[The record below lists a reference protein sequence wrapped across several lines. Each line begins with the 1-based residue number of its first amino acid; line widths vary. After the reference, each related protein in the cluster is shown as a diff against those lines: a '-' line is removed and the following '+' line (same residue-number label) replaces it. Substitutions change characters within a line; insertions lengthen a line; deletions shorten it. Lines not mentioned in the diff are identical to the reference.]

1 MSSKWQNASGPRNFG
16 GAMGDHRPFETS
28 SNDMTHYHSVGQSNG
43 RHSSDT
49 QAKIKHLTTFFGEPN
64 PMRKYEFDNAPY
76 ESENQ
81 DYPEA
86 FTKLWGSNGRSGA
99 AGFQSN
105 EYIRKVLIEKTKASE
120 NWQLT
125 VMAPWTEH
133 KGGGLSFSWEE
144 IRFNRHMLD
153 REPEES
159 VPRLMTQTATSGSAS
174 MVRYGISLLLEANFA
189 ATPIGQQTY
198 LMNLEQIR
206 VATVETCSYGVMVS
220 IMEHTPYHNSY
231 NIAHQQA
238 EQRDKQKLDEMFK
251 EECSS
256 FGMAHKEA
264 DSYELIKSKLKGILA
279 SRCNTDEGN
288 FTVLPEGMGKFVQRS
303 RDVKYYLDGRSRAS
317 NISGLDRP
325 ADQTIVDSRAFSQGE
340 WTPGHDPCFRHV
352 TIGGFSTLDDSS
364 LLNME
369 VEKYRTWMLNFM
381 GYDED
386 SDDFYEFRYKDIYQK
401 VGWWNFKQPGAPIT
415 EKLGKQ
421 YAYDFQCY
429 TWGQLARRNASDYD
443 KFIHKLSLLTPEQQQ
458 QCLSTL
464 RLLPKGH
471 DLADHRNTGENFSRR
486 AFDSMVDGDIQWD
499 KQYTVS
505 QRKNFKRKAE
515 RGETIGNSDDD
526 AKEYQSYMDSQYE
539 TPEDPIDPM
548 TAFDEGDDLMD
559 VDPTPPDEYKVSYSL
574 DHNQPVVSRYRPSQ
588 TVNRIVPRKAAPSL
602 TTAAVEAAPSLRE
615 KDLMEKEAA
624 ALLKFVHAGTSVPG
638 EIMTLKQA
646 QDLDKSTRL
655 ASVGNLVASF
665 LATAT
670 TVPDASPET
679 LRMLVSTLR
688 SIVQKEVI
696 EVTKKDKPEE
706 ADIKTVLIPALQSK
720 IVASFVP
727 ILGRVQM
734 PLVFQGVHMDHT
746 PLERAMKGSASELDN
761 IKDSAAANAGWWNP
775 TGTKDNE
782 DGQIRLMVDS
792 IRNGVGLPLPHD
804 SYATTLAANHHVLFS
819 MERDAKIFDSAG
831 ELVIGGGLKQSR
843 TDSLVYSIILSL
855 VAANRLKT
863 TTTAAGSMTN
873 PGWLKRIARV
883 KAMPLLPSQAHLSGV
898 IQSGVATINDW
909 LAKGKTM
916 FKLSTP
922 NDVVFIQDIYAK
934 ASATATELADAAL
947 YIQRLVVNDG
957 DMDTLDKVIR
967 SGYTEP
973 VKAQKQTRSDVS
985 DELTPVLLVDGSS
998 DYVSPGV
1005 TSTAGDA
1012 VMYIAASLASK
1023 IFLSRP
1029 MQSWNSAL
1037 DKESADV
1044 VTVPGSSQE
1053 QQRAIISR
1061 IRPLLIKYY
1070 QKKLGH
1076 VALETSVPATSWTRT
1091 IISNLLDR
1099 ASLVSGSFFRF
1110 CVDND
1115 VPLPLAMRLWRPSK
1129 TYNMGSVIRM
1139 TAGANGAAKTFVSVG
1154 SERE

>member
-1 MSSKWQNASGPRNFG
+1 MASTNNWHNASAPRSFG
-16 GAMGDHRPFETS
+16 AAKGDSRPFETS
-28 SNDMTHYHSVGQSNG
+28 SNDITNFHSVGQGDG
-43 RHSSDT
+43 RHSNET
-49 QAKIKHLTTFFGEPN
+49 RARIKHLTTFFGEPN

-86 FTKLWGSNGRSGA
+86 FTKLWGSNGKSGA

-238 EQRDKQKLDEMFK
+238 EQRDKQKLDELFK

-256 FGMAHKEA
+256 FGMAHKET

-340 WTPGHDPCFRHV
+340 WTPGHDPCFRHQ
-352 TIGGFSTLDDSS
+352 TIGGFSTLDDAS

-401 VGWWNFKQPGAPIT
+401 VGWWNFKQPNAPIT

-443 KFIHKLSLLTPEQQQ
+443 KFIHKLSLLTAEQQQ

-471 DLADHRNTGENFSRR
+471 ELADPRSAGENFSRR
-486 AFDSMVDGDIQWD
+486 SFDSMVEGDIKWD
-499 KQYTVS
+499 TQFTVG
-505 QRKNFKRKAE
+505 QRKSLKRKAE
-515 RGETIGNSDDD
+515 RGDTIGEKGEDLQKYDDYLQRTGQSDSLDEEGLSDMQQWEEGEEIEVSPSTPVDD
-526 AKEYQSYMDSQYE
+526 YHM
-539 TPEDPIDPM
+539 
-548 TAFDEGDDLMD
+548 
-559 VDPTPPDEYKVSYSL
+559 SYSL
-574 DHNQPVVSRYRPSQ
+574 DHQQPVVSRTRAAQ
-588 TVNRIVPRKAAPSL
+588 TTTRLVPRKKSPLNAAAVKAAPSL
-602 TTAAVEAAPSLRE
+602 TERT
-615 KDLMEKEAA
+615 LMEREIAD
-624 ALLKFVHAGTSVPG
+624 LFVFLHSK
-638 EIMTLKQA
+638 MTITDVLA
-646 QDLDKSTRL
+646 MDKNFKDRL
-655 ASVGNLVASF
+655 ASPAQLVASF
-665 LATAT
+665 LQTA
-670 TVPDASPET
+670 VNMPDASDET
-679 LRMLVSTLR
+679 KRMLVANLS
-688 SIVQKEVI
+688 SIVRKEI
-696 EVTKKDKPEE
+696 SEVTKKPNPSAEE
-706 ADIKTVLIPALQSK
+706 VGVVLVPALVPVLQSK

-727 ILGRVQM
+727 VLGRAQM
-734 PLVFQGVHMDHT
+734 PLVFQGVYVDQT
-746 PLERAMKGSASELDN
+746 PLERAMKGSAADLGD
-761 IKDSAAANAGWWNP
+761 IKDESVAKAGWWNP
-775 TGTKDNE
+775 KGTSDPKEQE
-782 DGQIRLMVDS
+782 DGQVTLMVDPS
-792 IRNGVGLPLPHD
+792 PSVHGLPLPHD
-804 SYATTLAANHHVLFS
+804 SYAATMAANHHVLFAV
-819 MERDAKIFDSAG
+819 DAAADIFDADDLTI
-831 ELVIGGGLKQSR
+831 EGGLKKSR
-843 TDSLVYSIILSL
+843 KDALVYSIILSL
-855 VAANRLKT
+855 VASGRLV
-863 TTTAAGSMTN
+863 ADGSQGQGQASSSVSIDGS
-873 PGWLKRIARV
+873 PWLDRV
-883 KAMPLLPSQAHLSGV
+883 AKVKGLPMAILPSQAHLSKL
-898 IQSGVATINDW
+898 IQDSNKTIAGW
-909 LAKGKTM
+909 FTTKTTN
-916 FKLSTP
+916 FKLLDAKLAPSFVLTP
-922 NDVVFIQDIYAK
+922 DLDALKTAIHSRHAEPAK
-934 ASATATELADAAL
+934 AIKPPTSAAL
-947 YIQRLVVNDG
+947 FN
-957 DMDTLDKVIR
+957 
-967 SGYTEP
+967 
-973 VKAQKQTRSDVS
+973 
-985 DELTPVLLVDGSS
+985 ELTPIVLVSGTLDYNPGTSTMSVDASVLLQ
-998 DYVSPGV
+998 
-1005 TSTAGDA
+1005 TA
-1012 VMYIAASLASK
+1012 VELAEK
-1023 IFLSRP
+1023 IFLAAPSH
-1029 MQSWNSAL
+1029 SWNEL
-1037 DKESADV
+1037 LQKYADSLV
-1044 VTVPGSSQE
+1044 DDD
-1053 QQRAIISR
+1053 SR
-1061 IRPLLIKYY
+1061 KDLKRLRPVLTKYY
-1070 QKKLGH
+1070 QTKLG
-1076 VALETSVPATSWTRT
+1076 VGKLETTAAATSWTRSV
-1091 IISNLLDR
+1091 IRDLLDR

-1110 CVDND
+1110 CVDFD
-1115 VPLPLAMRLWRPSK
+1115 IPLPLAMRLWRPSK

-1139 TAGANGAAKTFVSVG
+1139 TAGANGAAKTFVSDMKG
-1154 SERE
+1154 RA